1 MDIEAVAS
9 LCAKECVRQHV
20 GIDRVGYLIS
30 AYALAHRLQTC
41 RKIPTLDDC
50 LAIARL
56 VEPRDADGF
65 RRMPAVFDQGVEATA
80 SSAIP
85 EAMDRLF
92 LHAEFADPA
101 EWTKAFLQIHPFGDG
116 NGRTAFLL
124 YNWVGNT
131 LDHPVPLPDFFPEFD
146 KEAGIKPY
154 SNRDT
159 LSDSFL
165 DKIPE

>member
-20 GIDRVGYLIS
+20 GLDRVGYLIN
-30 AYALAHRLQTC
+30 AYVLAHRLRNC
-41 RKIPTLDDC
+41 RILPTLNDC

-85 EAMDRLF
+85 ESMDRLF
-92 LHAEFADPA
+92 LHAEGADPA
-101 EWTKAFLQIHPFGDG
+101 EWTKAFLRIHPFGDG

-131 LDHPVPLPDFFPEFD
+131 LDHPVPLPDFFLEPD
-146 KEAGIKPY
+146 KEAGMRWH
-154 SNRDT
+154 SSRDT
-159 LSDSFL
+159 LSDSFAG
-165 DKIPE
+165 